1 MNESSL
7 ETPVLPNSKNDESNE
22 ERPHHP
28 YSPSTLGNIE
38 YCPCYKGRQSDTPHV
53 RTVAGTRAHGAV
65 ETGEDDHRLT
75 DEDAVAAA
83 ECLDFVEQRRR
94 LMHEWGIRDQTE
106 SEVKLGRS
114 SPNVFF
120 PVCEHQETYLPIDDL
135 TFPDCKSTTA
145 GYTDRILVSYD
156 QTYAEG
162 FDWKFGFWPVED
174 PQDNLQVIAYSLGV
188 FKMFPRMQ
196 RVRFWIKQPHL
207 DVVRDAVFERKDI
220 PHLYLRIQTVVA
232 RAREARTANTFSS
245 AKPAVP
251 VCNFCANLGRCE
263 KVCQFA
269 CKVGSKFH
277 PLEIPTDITPTM
289 LQDPTQTNLGL
300 RLAAVLKIWCDAFR
314 RQVTDRIIRR
324 EAELPPGQKIQTM
337 RKRELVDMVKV
348 RMVALKYLT
357 TAEFEATLET
367 TFGAVETLI
376 QDKAP
381 RGAKKAMV
389 KEFQDELLATGA
401 VKLGDEFSFLRAVS
415 VKDSVV

>member
-1 MNESSL
+1 MNEVSL
-7 ETPVLPNSKNDESNE
+7 ETPVLPDSKNTDPNE
-22 ERPHHP
+22 NRPHHP
-28 YSPSTLGNIE
+28 YSPSTLGNLE

-53 RTVAGTRAHGAV
+53 RTVAGTRAHGVV

-94 LMHEWGIRDQTE
+94 LLQEAADRARALE
-106 SEVKLGRS
+106 SAEA
-114 SPNVFF
+114 PAEFF
-120 PVCEHQETYLPIDDL
+120 QVNELQEIYLPIDDL
-135 TFPDCKSTTA
+135 KFSDCEATTA
-145 GYTDRILVSYD
+145 GYTDRVLVSHD
-156 QTYAEG
+156 RTYAEG

-174 PQDNLQVIAYSLGV
+174 PKENLQVIAYSLGL
-188 FKMFPRMQ
+188 FKMFPEVRV
-196 RVRFWIKQPHL
+196 VRFWIKQPHL
-207 DVVRDAVFERKDI
+207 EVVRDALFERKDI

-232 RAREARTANTFSS
+232 RAREARNQKSFET

-251 VCNFCANLGRCE
+251 VCNFCDNLGRCE

-300 RLAAVLKIWCDAFR
+300 RLAAVLKVWCDAFR

-337 RKRELVDMVKV
+337 RKREIVDMGAL
-348 RMVALKYLT
+348 RAVALKYLT

-401 VKLGDEFSFLRAVS
+401 VKLGDEFSFLRAVA
-415 VKDSVV
+415 VKDTVV